1 MAVDDLAAEFSLT
14 EIDLPLDY
22 MNGIFC
28 STALAQLGGKS
39 DIDPQ
44 QLVNNL
50 TDDHP
55 RAQPNA
61 RDALISLGPSAVP
74 RLLEAWRKY
83 PSEL

>member
-1 MAVDDLAAEFSLT
+1 DLAAEFSLT

-50 TDDHP
+50 TDDYP
-55 RAQPNA
+55 RARRNA

-74 RLLEAWRKY
+74 RVLVTVFTAIR
-83 PSEL
+83 